1 MEHMG
6 AVRKYPVELREQAV
20 RLVREWRGARGRSD
34 GGIKEVAEQLGVHSE
49 SVRNWVRQSEIDA
62 GNRPGLSTDDKARIA
77 ELERENFEL
86 RRANEILKS
95 AAVFFGAELDR
106 RPKR

>member
-1 MEHMG
+1 MA
-6 AVRKYPVELREQAV
+6 AVRKYPAEMREQAV
-20 RLVREWRGARGRSD
+20 RLVGEWRRARGRSD
-34 GGIKEVAEQLGVHSE
+34 GGIKDVAEQLGVHAE
-49 SVRNWVRQSEIDA
+49 SVRNWVRQSEIDN
-62 GNRPGLSTDDKARIA
+62 GDRPGVTSDDKARIA
-77 ELERENFEL
+77 ELEREIFEL